1 MPRYI
6 LMRRIFQY
14 LSVAVIGAVALCSPV
29 ALSAAVPD
37 NDDIYEKTADPASPY
52 YYPNLKLRFDEWS
65 APLTDDELFYLYYG
79 YAFSD
84 NYKPLQSDPHYV
96 RVMEI
101 MSKIAIEEPLVSDL
115 DEMIMAAAQSLEHD
129 PFSPQMLNIMAYAYG
144 ALGDKTR
151 EKAYYEKFNGIIR
164 VIESTGDGLK
174 EKSAMHI
181 IMFSHAEDLVASKGW
196 ICKKSRVVS
205 RNVEYLP
212 FDVAHNKTKGYYF
225 DFSRIYWNKPEG
237 YTFKRERTWQFN
249 NLKPREYK

>member
-1 MPRYI
+1 MKKFAKYLLCAAVTAAI
-6 LMRRIFQY
+6 LCPTVS
-14 LSVAVIGAVALCSPV
+14 LT
-29 ALSAAVPD
+29 AAVPD
-37 NDDIYEKTADPASPY
+37 NDDIYSKTADPESPY
-52 YYPNLKLRFDEWS
+52 YYPNMKLRFDEWS
-65 APLTDDELFYLYYG
+65 VPMADDELFYLYYG
-79 YAFSD
+79 YAFSE
-84 NYKPLQSDPHYV
+84 NYKPLQSDPYYV

-115 DEMIMAAAQSLEHD
+115 DELIMAAAQSLEHD

-144 ALGDKTR
+144 ALGDKGR
-151 EKAYYEKFNGIIR
+151 EKAYFEKFNGIIR

-181 IMFSHAEDLVASKGW
+181 TMFSHATDLIASKGW
-196 ICKKSRVVS
+196 SYKKSRVIS
-205 RNVEYLP
+205 RNVEYVP
-212 FDVAHNKTKGYYF
+212 FEVARNKTKGYYF

>member
-1 MPRYI
+1 MT
-6 LMRRIFQY
+6 RIFRHLLFAVIVSAAVGSA
-14 LSVAVIGAVALCSPV
+14 LSVT
-29 ALSAAVPD
+29 AAVPD
-37 NDDIYEKTADPASPY
+37 NDDIYAKTADPASPY

-65 APLTDDELFYLYYG
+65 IPMADDELFYLYYG
-79 YAFSD
+79 YAFSE
-84 NYKPLQSDPHYV
+84 NYKPLQSDPYYV

-115 DEMIMAAAQSLEHD
+115 DELIMAAAQSLEHD

-144 ALGDKTR
+144 ALGDRGR
-151 EKAYYEKFNGIIR
+151 EKAYFEKFNGILR

-174 EKSAMHI
+174 EKSPMHI
-181 IMFSHAEDLVASKGW
+181 TMFSHAQDLIAAKGW
-196 ICKKSRVVS
+196 TYKKGRVVS
-205 RNVEYLP
+205 RNVEYVP
-212 FDVAHNKTKGYYF
+212 FDVSHNKTKGYYF

>member
-1 MPRYI
+1 MT
-6 LMRRIFQY
+6 RIFRY
-14 LSVAVIGAVALCSPV
+14 LLFAVLFSAAVGST
-29 ALSAAVPD
+29 LSAAAAVPD
-37 NDDIYEKTADPASPY
+37 NDDIYAKTADPSSPY
-52 YYPNLKLRFDEWS
+52 YYPNLKMRFDEWS
-65 APLTDDELFYLYYG
+65 FPMADDELFYLYYG
-79 YAFSD
+79 YAFSE
-84 NYKPLQSDPHYV
+84 NYKPLQSDPYYV

-115 DEMIMAAAQSLEHD
+115 DELIMAAAQSLEHD

-144 ALGDKTR
+144 ALGDRGR

-174 EKSAMHI
+174 EKTPMHI
-181 IMFSHAEDLVASKGW
+181 LMFSHAQDLVASKGW
-196 ICKKSRVVS
+196 LCKKSRVIS

-212 FDVAHNKTKGYYF
+212 FDVSDKKTKGYYF

>member
-1 MPRYI
+1 MKK
-6 LMRRIFQY
+6 FAKY
-14 LSVAVIGAVALCSPV
+14 LLCAAVAAAILCPTVS
-29 ALSAAVPD
+29 LTAAVPD
-37 NDDIYEKTADPASPY
+37 NDDIYSKTADPESPY
-52 YYPNLKLRFDEWS
+52 YYPNMKLRFDEWS
-65 APLTDDELFYLYYG
+65 VPMADDELFYLYYG
-79 YAFSD
+79 YAFSE
-84 NYKPLQSDPHYV
+84 NYKPLQSDPYYV

-115 DEMIMAAAQSLEHD
+115 DELIMAAAQSLEHD

-144 ALGDKTR
+144 ALGDRGR

-174 EKSAMHI
+174 EKTPMHI
-181 IMFSHAEDLVASKGW
+181 LMFSHAQDLVASKGW
-196 ICKKSRVVS
+196 ICKKSRVIS

-212 FDVAHNKTKGYYF
+212 FDVSDKKTKGYYF